1 MHKKTR
7 FLVHS
12 LDGMLVISLFV
23 VHISTFTAAASKL
36 IHHHQHAATLRTVKR
51 RAVTQ
56 QTVAIAAQTAV
67 REVEGV
73 LALCTGELF
82 GRTQGEFARD
92 KVLTVTHGTSQVVG
106 YYGVLHVHVGQRRL
120 AHHKTRHALRL
131 TIVLDFGR
139 VRIWRTRLRECFE
152 NETTR
157 AQLYATP
164 LAIVVQRSEQG
175 CHIVGIRKL

>member
-12 LDGMLVISLFV
+12 LDGMLVISLFFV
-23 VHISTFTAAASKL
+23 RFSTFAAATSKL
-36 IHHHQHAATLRTVKR
+36 IHHHQHAAALRTVKR

-56 QTVAIAAQTAV
+56 QTVAVAAQTAV

-73 LALCTGELF
+73 LALCAGELF

-92 KVLTVTHGTSQVVG
+92 KVLTVTHGTNQVVG
-106 YYGVLHVHVGQRRL
+106 HYGVLHVHVGKRRL
-120 AHHKTRHALRL
+120 AHHKTRHALWL

-139 VRIWRTRLRECFE
+139 VRI
-152 NETTR
+152 
-157 AQLYATP
+157 
-164 LAIVVQRSEQG
+164 
-175 CHIVGIRKL
+175 

>member
-36 IHHHQHAATLRTVKR
+36 IHHHQHAAALRTVKR
-51 RAVTQ
+51 RAVAQ

-82 GRTQGEFARD
+82 GRTQGEFAHD

-106 YYGVLHVHVGQRRL
+106 HYGVLHVHVGQRRL
-120 AHHKTRHALRL
+120 AHHKTRHALWL

-139 VRIWRTRLRECFE
+139 VRI
-152 NETTR
+152 
-157 AQLYATP
+157 
-164 LAIVVQRSEQG
+164 
-175 CHIVGIRKL
+175 